1 MDAAGEL
8 TALGI
13 SATPGTK
20 LACLASLISRGE
32 NHAG

>member
-13 SATPGTK
+13 SASPGTK
-20 LACLASLISRGE
+20 LANPDFTVLGIR
-32 NHAG
+32 